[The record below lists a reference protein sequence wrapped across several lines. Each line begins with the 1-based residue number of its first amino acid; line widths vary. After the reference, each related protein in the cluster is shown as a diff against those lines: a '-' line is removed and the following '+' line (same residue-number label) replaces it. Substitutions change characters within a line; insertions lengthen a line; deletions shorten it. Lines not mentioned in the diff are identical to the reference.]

1 MKKDLLLSE
10 EAQLLS
16 IDQSLGDTIDV
27 LSDMMWQNIRNIE
40 KVTFSSKN
48 EQIKALKKL
57 ARLIDAYAAS
67 REAFQAVKN
76 V

>member
-27 LSDMMWQNIRNIE
+27 LSDMMWQNIRSIE

-48 EQIKALKKL
+48 EQIKALK
-57 ARLIDAYAAS
+57 
-67 REAFQAVKN
+67 
-76 V
+76 